1 MPRGARRITICSW
14 MSASWSAR
22 SSSFRRWLVSTSTSA
37 TPYARR
43 TDDRMLVLRREFA
56 ALGAGYLLQ
65 VPKSDGADADEPRW
79 RTGMFGATA
88 HANEWTSRHW
98 SSRLLH
104 RLGEGAAHAGSGIA
118 AAVLVAGWLVLGLRT
133 GFPGWWQTTMYVVTG
148 SVTFVMVFVIQ
159 HTQQR
164 QTAATQR
171 KLDELL
177 RSSEP
182 ADSTLIAVEEASD
195 ADLKALTLQ
204 HVAEREQAQ
213 AEAD

>member
-1 MPRGARRITICSW
+1 MF
-14 MSASWSAR
+14 ASI
-22 SSSFRRWLVSTSTSA
+22 
-37 TPYARR
+37 
-43 TDDRMLVLRREFA
+43 
-56 ALGAGYLLQ
+56 
-65 VPKSDGADADEPRW
+65 
-79 RTGMFGATA
+79 A
-88 HANEWTSRHW
+88 HANEWTDRHW

-104 RLGEGAAHAGSGIA
+104 RVGEVAAHAGAGVVASL
-118 AAVLVAGWLVLGLRT
+118 LVAGWLALGLRT
-133 GFPGWWQTTMYVVTG
+133 GFPEWWQTSLYVTTG

-195 ADLKALTLQ
+195 AELKALTRQ

-213 AEAD
+213 ADAE

>member
-1 MPRGARRITICSW
+1 M
-14 MSASWSAR
+14 
-22 SSSFRRWLVSTSTSA
+22 FRA
-37 TPYARR
+37 T
-43 TDDRMLVLRREFA
+43 T
-56 ALGAGYLLQ
+56 
-65 VPKSDGADADEPRW
+65 
-79 RTGMFGATA
+79 

-104 RLGEGAAHAGSGIA
+104 RVGEVVAHAGSGIVA
-118 AAVLVAGWLVLGLRT
+118 AILVVGWLALGLIKD
-133 GFPGWWQTTMYVVTG
+133 FPGWWETTLYAVTG
-148 SVTFVMVFVIQ
+148 SITFVMVFVIQ

-195 ADLKALTLQ
+195 ADLEAITRQ
-204 HVAEREQAQ
+204 HVADREKAQ
-213 AEAD
+213 VDAD

>member
-1 MPRGARRITICSW
+1 LAARW
-14 MSASWSAR
+14 
-22 SSSFRRWLVSTSTSA
+22 
-37 TPYARR
+37 
-43 TDDRMLVLRREFA
+43 
-56 ALGAGYLLQ
+56 AGYLLQ
-65 VPKSDGADADEPRW
+65 VAPPDEADAETARW
-79 RTGMFGATA
+79 RKGGFGATA
-88 HANEWTSRHW
+88 HANDWTNRHW
-98 SSRLLH
+98 SSRFLH
-104 RLGEGAAHAGSGIA
+104 RVGEAAAHAGSGIVA
-118 AAVLVAGWLVLGLRT
+118 AILVAGWLALGLRT